1 VKGSIGGVAI
11 GGVLAAAMAA
21 VAQPLEL
28 SFTGPS
34 IDRWMYPFNAT
45 PGYRNA
51 ISVFSALGQES
62 VAGAT
67 FDQRDAQM
75 LVGFDTAGPLAPAGG
90 MAPVGLGECGYN
102 ITRCIIRVAVV
113 TDLAFAYDST
123 YDPWTTYPT
132 LANPQNV
139 DLDPPGRPI
148 ELYGAAFRAPYTAST
163 FFEGTSANPG
173 PPFGPS
179 DPPASDER
187 YVYAT
192 DGAGGGL
199 RDVSNNIRDEFDPKP
214 FAIGRNPALAEGQ
227 LVPAN
232 TDFTFELNVADPEVQ
247 LFLRRGLNEG
257 RLRFCITSLQPA
269 VVGGGPGGPG
279 PGSGQFATFYAKENV
294 FGGGR
299 RARLEMTV
307 STSLLG
313 GDVNGDG
320 VVNGADLSVLLSTF
334 GTQVLP
340 GFAGDLNCDGVVN
353 GADLSVL
360 LSNFGRTSSS

>member
-1 VKGSIGGVAI
+1 MKSAVASVAI
-11 GGVLAAAMAA
+11 GVGLVVPFVAS
-21 VAQPLEL
+21 AQPLNL
-28 SFTGPS
+28 TFTGPTL
-34 IDRWMYPFNAT
+34 DRWVYPFNAT

-62 VAGAT
+62 LAGAT

-75 LVGFDTAGPLAPAGG
+75 LVGFDTAGPLSPAGG
-90 MAPVGLGECGYN
+90 QVPAGLGECGYS
-102 ITRCIIRVAVV
+102 ITRCVVRVAVV
-113 TDLAFAYDST
+113 TDLAFPYDST
-123 YDPWTTYPT
+123 YDAWTTYPT
-132 LANPQNV
+132 MANPQHV

-148 ELYGAAFRAPYTAST
+148 ELYGAAFRAPFTAET
-163 FFEGTSANPG
+163 FFEGTSINPG

-179 DPPASDER
+179 DPPASDDR

-192 DGAGGGL
+192 DAAGGGA
-199 RDVSNNIRDEFDPKP
+199 RDVSNNVRDEFDPKP
-214 FAIGRNPALAEGQ
+214 FAIGRNAALAEGQ

-232 TDFTFELNVADPEVQ
+232 TDFTFELNVTDPEVQ

-257 RLRFCITSLQPA
+257 RLRFCITSLQSA
-269 VVGGGPGGPG
+269 VAGGGSGGPGT
-279 PGSGQFATFYAKENV
+279 GQFATFYAKENV
-294 FGGGR
+294 FGSGR
-299 RARLEMTV
+299 RARLELTV
-307 STSLLG
+307 ETSLLG

-340 GFAGDLNCDGVVN
+340 GFAGDLNCDGLVN

-360 LSNFGRTSSS
+360 LSNFGRTAS